1 MPGKRKRR
9 KKRRQSGLRCD
20 GRMPADWYS
29 ARDLEQKKK
38 EEEKAKL
45 EAVHVK
51 QANMFGSF
59 FKPKPAAAA
68 ANDAASTSASPISKS
83 DRITLVS

>member
-1 MPGKRKRR
+1 
-9 KKRRQSGLRCD
+9 
-20 GRMPADWYS
+20 MPADWCS

-68 ANDAASTSASPISKS
+68 ANDTASSSASPTSKS
-83 DRITLVS
+83 GVTTL